1 MDCSKHDNILIDYQK
16 MYNLPTPIKRYKIIE
31 YLKTLCCLKNISI
44 KVHKVDHS
52 WKRMHQLI
60 MTDKSNFRGVNDMI
74 GSTVAITIH

>member
-1 MDCSKHDNILIDYQK
+1 